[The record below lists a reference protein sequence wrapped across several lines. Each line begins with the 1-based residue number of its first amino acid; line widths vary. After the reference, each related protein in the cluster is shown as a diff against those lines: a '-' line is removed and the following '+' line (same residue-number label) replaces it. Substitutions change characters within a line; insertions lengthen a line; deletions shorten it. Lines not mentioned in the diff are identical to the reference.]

1 MMRERTGV
9 LARMLPRGSL
19 RLQLLSRSLLVMSV
33 LLLLIGIFQYVLM
46 QQFLYRNKAVSTQTQ
61 LLSQGRELGFFAGGG
76 PPRRDGNG
84 RAPIF
89 MADASI
95 ALIDVGAQSFDVI
108 SKPPG
113 VVLDPPQLPME
124 TYGEAVNLRPGM
136 LYFRIVGD
144 NGGHKQLV
152 VLQPIGIHGAQRQLI
167 AEAAVDLRTLQ
178 VVLIRQTLIF
188 IVLSLVALVIGLLTF
203 LPVLKKTL
211 VPLSNMVRTV
221 RRIDAGS
228 LNERFPATQGQVEI
242 DQLAHSFNGM
252 LERLEASFEAEKEAK
267 EQMRRFIADASHELR
282 TPLTSI
288 HGFLEVL
295 LRGAAN
301 NPEQL
306 HRALKSMYGE
316 SERINKLVQDLLL
329 LAKLDRSPTIRLEE
343 GALDAV
349 IRDMEPQLRLLAG
362 ERRVTFELEPNVNG
376 RFDTDKMKQ
385 LVLNLFHNA
394 VQHTDAAGGRIDI
407 LLRNSG
413 DAMELVISDN
423 GHGIP
428 SEHLPHLF
436 ERFYRVDTSRVRKSG
451 GAGLGLSISLSIVEL
466 HGGTIGVRSEEGR
479 GTMFTVQ
486 LPRNPAVAEDSLDL

>member
-1 MMRERTGV
+1 
-9 LARMLPRGSL
+9 
-19 RLQLLSRSLLVMSV
+19 
-33 LLLLIGIFQYVLM
+33 
-46 QQFLYRNKAVSTQTQ
+46 
-61 LLSQGRELGFFAGGG
+61 
-76 PPRRDGNG
+76 
-84 RAPIF
+84 
-89 MADASI
+89 
-95 ALIDVGAQSFDVI
+95 
-108 SKPPG
+108 
-113 VVLDPPQLPME
+113 
-124 TYGEAVNLRPGM
+124 
-136 LYFRIVGD
+136 
-144 NGGHKQLV
+144 
-152 VLQPIGIHGAQRQLI
+152 
-167 AEAAVDLRTLQ
+167 
-178 VVLIRQTLIF
+178 
-188 IVLSLVALVIGLLTF
+188 
-203 LPVLKKTL
+203 
-211 VPLSNMVRTV
+211 MVRTV

-252 LERLEASFEAEKEAK
+252 LERLEASFEAEREAK